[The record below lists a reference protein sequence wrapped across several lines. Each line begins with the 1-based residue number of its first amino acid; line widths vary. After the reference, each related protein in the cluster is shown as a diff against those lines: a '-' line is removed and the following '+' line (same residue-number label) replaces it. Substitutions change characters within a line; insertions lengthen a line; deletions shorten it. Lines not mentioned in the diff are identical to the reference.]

1 MMSTYTDR
9 FGKLTMTHYCSFGT
23 KPIFNLSS
31 MTENTL
37 DFDFD
42 ATCGLKEG
50 EHTFVKD
57 ITLKYDPK
65 KDVLINNDAPDRK
78 GTCLIFCDLNRIEF
92 RPLPWT

>member
-1 MMSTYTDR
+1 
-9 FGKLTMTHYCSFGT
+9 
-23 KPIFNLSS
+23 

-42 ATCGLKEG
+42 AKCGLKEG

-65 KDVLINNDAPDRK
+65 KDVLINKYLVIMKDKSELTGVATLKRVK
-78 GTCLIFCDLNRIEF
+78 
-92 RPLPWT
+92 